1 MLISCPQGQ
10 DDSLEVRG
18 VGGRGKFACLRGDER
33 VPFQRETVWPR
44 QKGLGEN
51 TVADNGGASWTRSLL
66 DRRGVQVQVEE
77 FQMPEGMTRVSV
89 SAAVMFL
96 GIILAGVPGRVSGQE
111 PSDFREI
118 ITRAKSEV
126 FPALIFVKPI
136 VEDYGSG
143 QKKQQEV
150 FGSGVIVSP
159 DGYAVTNWHVVD
171 KAVTI
176 YCVLYDKQQVK
187 TEFIGSDRDTD
198 LALLKLPE
206 RADGKP
212 YPCARLADS
221 TAVQEGDFV
230 MALGSPFGF
239 QRSISLG
246 IVSNAQRYI
255 GFNTE
260 YKYNTWIQTD
270 AAINPGNSGGPLIDT
285 KGTIVGINTLGVEGS
300 GLGFSI
306 PAMTVRDTV
315 ERLKRDGRV
324 IRAYT
329 GLLLQALRDFHSNT
343 FVIDIGEHGVLIA
356 GVEENSP
363 AAKAGIRA
371 GNILLSIEGQSVEGM
386 YAEMLPEIWRRL
398 ADLSIGKPVSMVLRG
413 PGEVRTVQVTPE
425 EKGKLEG
432 DDFDCRR
439 WNMTIKEINKYRT
452 PRLYYFRQGGVYVQ
466 GVKYP
471 GNAAVAGLSEQDI
484 ILSIDKQAVATIED
498 VQKIYGKLLE
508 DSTREKK
515 VVFEIMRSGL
525 RKWIVLDYRR
535 DYEEE

>member
-1 MLISCPQGQ
+1 MA
-10 DDSLEVRG
+10 DH
-18 VGGRGKFACLRGDER
+18 GGE
-33 VPFQRETVWPR
+33 
-44 QKGLGEN
+44 
-51 TVADNGGASWTRSLL
+51 SWARSPL
-66 DRRGVQVQVEE
+66 DRYGVQVQVEE
-77 FQMPEGMTRVSV
+77 FQMPDRMTRVSASTV
-89 SAAVMFL
+89 AVFL
-96 GIILAGVPGRVSGQE
+96 GIILAGTPRGASGQE

-143 QKKQQEV
+143 EKKQQEV
-150 FGSGVIVSP
+150 FGSGVIISA

-176 YCVLYDKQQVK
+176 NCVLYDKQQVK

-221 TAVQEGDFV
+221 MVVQEGDFV

-329 GLLLQALRDFHSNT
+329 GLLLQALKDFHSNT
-343 FVIDIGEHGVLIA
+343 FIAGEHGVLIA

-371 GNILLSIEGQSVEGM
+371 GNVLLSIDDQPVEGL

-398 ADLSIGKPVSMVLRG
+398 ADLPVGKPASMEFLRG
-413 PGEVRTVQVTPE
+413 GETARAEVVPE
-425 EKGKLEG
+425 QKGKLEG
-432 DDFDCRR
+432 DDIDCRR

-452 PRLYYFRQGGVYVQ
+452 PRLYYFRQTGVYVQ

-471 GNAAVAGLSEQDI
+471 GNAAAAGLNEQDI

-498 VQKIYGKLLE
+498 VQRIYGKVLE
-508 DSTREKK
+508 DGTREKK
-515 VVFEIMRSGL
+515 VVFEVMRSGL